1 MKLGDFIMKKIIY
14 IVLLLLVIIFYMN
27 VSKQE
32 LLPEDSI
39 RFRIIANSNSNL
51 DQGTKMLI
59 KKDLEQNLFKLLEN
73 SRSPE
78 ETRKIISENET
89 IIKDTIEKYNVTYTM
104 HYGENYFPTKNYK
117 GVTYE
122 EGNYES
128 LVISLGEGKGNNWW
142 CVMYPPLCLLESQ
155 GEEYNEVEYKSY
167 FQEILSKLTS

>member
-1 MKLGDFIMKKIIY
+1 MKKIIY